1 MMSEKAE
8 ETQQSEDTDQPSG
21 PMQIEISPSVWA
33 EFLDI
38 VNLGDLVT
46 PVEVFFKN
54 DSTVS
59 VRASDK
65 TKSVQY
71 ILPEWTLFGA
81 TVTNAKSI
89 VIDPLELLADMSKF
103 KKSREITIDIED
115 SVMTVY
121 DDKQNEIVYH
131 LKAATS
137 AVTIPPNKV
146 PKFDSSGSVL
156 FKKKVKDEEG
166 NESIQQGPAD
176 TIVQIDSTQIQK
188 SVDDMVKHTKT
199 EYVEFFFTNEGCYSK
214 TGHMGSKSKTSQ
226 SGLIATVNGV
236 DFDFVV
242 PKTFATLV
250 SPFEGEIEIQGALQS
265 PGVVLKHTKV
275 GKGDVIVVLMRQR
288 TAKKP

>member
-1 MMSEKAE
+1 MSEEAE
-8 ETQQSEDTDQPSG
+8 TKQQSEDTDQPSG

-33 EFLDI
+33 EFLDM
-38 VNLGDLVT
+38 VNLGDLVS

-54 DSTVS
+54 DATVS

-131 LKAATS
+131 LKAASS
-137 AVTIPPNKV
+137 AVTIPQTKCRSSTVRVRCCSRKRLRTKKATRVFSKV
-146 PKFDSSGSVL
+146 LPIQLCK
-156 FKKKVKDEEG
+156 
-166 NESIQQGPAD
+166 SIR
-176 TIVQIDSTQIQK
+176 QIQK

-199 EYVEFFFTNEGCYSK
+199 EYVEFF
-214 TGHMGSKSKTSQ
+214 SQ
-226 SGLIATVNGV
+226 AK
-236 DFDFVV
+236 VV
-242 PKTFATLV
+242 IRRQDTWVRKAKHRNLV
-250 SPFEGEIEIQGALQS
+250 LSL
-265 PGVVLKHTKV
+265 L
-275 GKGDVIVVLMRQR
+275 
-288 TAKKP
+288 